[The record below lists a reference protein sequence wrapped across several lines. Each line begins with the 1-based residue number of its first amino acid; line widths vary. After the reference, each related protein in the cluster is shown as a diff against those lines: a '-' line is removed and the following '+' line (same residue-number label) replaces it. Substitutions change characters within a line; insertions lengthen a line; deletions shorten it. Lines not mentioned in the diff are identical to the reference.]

1 MPQALLRLWQPQSS
15 SVCQAFEAYAVAAF
29 KAWDAK
35 VKATVPADQLLI
47 FETGKH
53 GYTQLAAI
61 LGVKAPTTPYPHS
74 NSTAEFTFVLFIFRF
89 LALLTV
95 GVPALLAC
103 CCLRCCLRRGGAKP
117 QTKRG

>member
-1 MPQALLRLWQPQSS
+1 MK
-15 SVCQAFEAYAVAAF
+15 AF

-53 GYTQLAAI
+53 GYKELAAF
-61 LGVKAPTTPYPHS
+61 LGVKEPTTPYPHT

-103 CCLRCCLRRGGAKP
+103 CCLRRGRGGAKP
-117 QTKRG
+117 KTKRG